1 MNFCSQCGSPVIL
14 RTPDNDHR
22 QRHVCPSCS
31 TIHYCN
37 PNIIAG
43 CIATFD
49 DKVLLCRRAIE
60 PQVGYWT
67 LPAGFLE
74 NGETTEEGAARE
86 SWEEARARVEIEA
99 LYGLFNVPHISQV
112 YMIYRAQLLTPTVS
126 AGVESLEARLFS
138 EDEIPWDQLAFS
150 VVETTLKRFFEDRKS
165 QQFSLITEVHC
176 QALPNSKPE
185 ASINEPQ
192 VLAASSM

>member
-14 RTPDNDHR
+14 QTPDNDHR

-31 TIHYCN
+31 TIHYRN

-86 SWEEARARVEIEA
+86 SWEEARARVDIES

-112 YMIYRAQLLTPTVS
+112 YMIYRAQLITPTVS

-138 EDEIPWDQLAFS
+138 EAEIPWDQLAFS
-150 VVETTLKRFFEDRKS
+150 VVETTLKRFFEDRKT

-176 QALPNSKPE
+176 QELPNSKPE
-185 ASINEPQ
+185 ASAGEPH

>member
-1 MNFCSQCGSPVIL
+1 MNFCSHCGSPVIL
-14 RTPDNDHR
+14 QTPDFDQR

-31 TIHYCN
+31 TIHYSN

-49 DKVLLCRRAIE
+49 NKVLLCRRAIE
-60 PQVGYWT
+60 PQIGYWT

-86 SWEEARARVEIEA
+86 SWEEARARVEIDA

-112 YMIYRAQLLTPTVS
+112 YMIYRAQLMSPKVS
-126 AGVESLEARLFS
+126 AGIESLEARLFS

-150 VVETTLKRFFEDRKS
+150 VVETTLKRFFEDRKN

-185 ASINEPQ
+185 ASANEPHI
-192 VLAASSM
+192 LAASSM